1 MLDKQNRWKWIRWV
15 LFLLGILI
23 ILTPYQLAPVCTDF
37 LELKS
42 GKLVY
47 MKCQYS
53 ARAVILLGGML
64 ILNSLLFFT
73 KTKGKKTMGISIA
86 IIGLAIILIPQQWVI
101 GVCLNETMSCRTT
114 LIWFCVE
121 GFLVILLGLGIA
133 FNGRDV

>member
-1 MLDKQNRWKWIRWV
+1 MYEKQNKWIRW
-15 LFLLGILI
+15 LPLLLGVLIL
-23 ILTPYQLAPVCTDF
+23 LTPYLLAPVCTDL

-53 ARAVILLGGML
+53 ARAVMLLGGML
-64 ILNSLLFFT
+64 ILNGLLLFT
-73 KTKGKKTMGISIA
+73 KIKGKKIIGLVIS

-114 LIWFCVE
+114 LKWFYVEGILTILAGLWIWFSGSE
-121 GFLVILLGLGIA
+121 A
-133 FNGRDV
+133 

>member
-1 MLDKQNRWKWIRWV
+1 MVEEQNHWKWIRWI
-15 LFLLGILI
+15 LLLLGVLI
-23 ILTPYQLAPVCTDF
+23 ILTPFQLAPVCSDF

-53 ARAVILLGGML
+53 ARAIILLGGML
-64 ILNSLLFFT
+64 ILNTCLLFT
-73 KTKGKKTMGISIA
+73 KLKEKKIVGISVA

-114 LIWFCVE
+114 LLWFYAE
-121 GFLVILLGLGIA
+121 GILAVLLGLGLA
-133 FNGRDV
+133 VNRRGV